1 MSLKTSTGHIM
12 AALPRRRTPS
22 GRASL
27 ASIGGT
33 IERSPIMVAAHVTCP
48 LARRCG
54 LRDLPA
60 GYEPADILVLDWIAA
75 EALRARRNY
84 MPL

>member
-1 MSLKTSTGHIM
+1 MGQGVSLTTSTGHIM
-12 AALPRRRTPS
+12 AALPRRS
-22 GRASL
+22 AGL
-27 ASIGGT
+27 AWIVSA
-33 IERSPIMVAAHVTCP
+33 IERSPIMVTGHVKRP
-48 LARRCG
+48 AVRRYG

-84 MPL
+84 LPL

>member
-1 MSLKTSTGHIM
+1 M
-12 AALPRRRTPS
+12 AALPRKS
-22 GRASL
+22 ADL
-27 ASIGGT
+27 ASIVSA
-33 IERSPIMVAAHVTCP
+33 IERSPIMVIGHVTRP
-48 LARRCG
+48 AARHYD

-84 MPL
+84 LPL

>member
-1 MSLKTSTGHIM
+1 VGQGVSLNTSTGHIM
-12 AALPRRRTPS
+12 AALPRKS
-22 GRASL
+22 AGLALIAS
-27 ASIGGT
+27 A
-33 IERSPIMVAAHVTCP
+33 IERSPIMVTRHVKRPATRP
-48 LARRCG
+48 YG

-84 MPL
+84 LPL